1 MINYLI
7 SDLAKK
13 SGLSPDTIRFYEKK
27 GLIKAEF
34 RADNQYRYFNEAT
47 LKRLLLIKR
56 YRSLNIGL
64 KEIENLIELQHTPQ
78 ADCGVLNTILDQHI
92 DDIENKINELKLF
105 QKELK
110 ELRQHCHQPTTV
122 RDCQIFKTLESDSQ
136 L

>member
-13 SGLSPDTIRFYEKK
+13 SGLSSDTIRFYEKK
-27 GLIKAEF
+27 GLIKPEF
-34 RADNQYRYFNEAT
+34 RANNQYRYFNESS

-64 KEIENLIELQHTPQ
+64 KEIENLIGLEHTPQ
-78 ADCGVLNTILDQHI
+78 ADCSVLNTILDQHI
-92 DDIENKINELKLF
+92 NEIENKINELKLF

-110 ELRQHCHQPTTV
+110 QLRQHCHQPTTV
-122 RDCQIFKTLESDSQ
+122 QDCQIFKTLENDNQS
-136 L
+136 